1 MRNITITVD
10 EQVARWVRIEAAK
23 RDTSISR
30 LVGKMLQDHM
40 QSSESYET
48 ARQEFFEVEP
58 RPLRRSG
65 ARLPSREDLHDRA
78 GLR

>member
-10 EQVARWVRIEAAK
+10 EEVALWVRIEAA
-23 RDTSISR
+23 RQDTSISR
-30 LVGKMLQDHM
+30 LVGEMLRGHM
-40 QSSESYET
+40 QSFKDYEI
-48 ARQEFFEVEP
+48 ARQQFFEIDP

-65 ARLPSREDLHDRA
+65 TSLPSREELHDRA

>member
-10 EQVARWVRIEAAK
+10 EEVARWVRIEAAK
-23 RDTSISR
+23 QDTSISR
-30 LVGKMLQDHM
+30 LVGEMLRDRM
-40 QSSESYET
+40 QSLLSYEM
-48 ARQEFFEVEP
+48 AKRQFFEIDP

-65 ARLPSREDLHDRA
+65 TSLPSREELHDRA